1 MQCAGCVE
9 VENARDDGTVERV
22 KLEPALTL
30 KKEIGN
36 ARLVSGDTVLW
47 VGSSELS
54 VRDGDSPAT
63 SVVRVGSSKRSFV
76 FPLKQDAPGK
86 QFLADLKAQVEGQ
99 AGLAVRRKKRKI
111 RKQLT
116 QSMRGFVPVNTLKS
130 PTPTKKPPA
139 TPKRSPLADISSPRR
154 SLTPAL
160 DVSVATV
167 PDAYQTLT
175 SPKATSKSPFR
186 SPFRKKTTPPSESPA
201 LRTLKSPLPLNSL
214 LPPSPAPS
222 PARAREW
229 LSPVQS
235 LRQRAASIGSRSSD
249 SKKSASSDARS
260 RRDSNVSDASAGP
273 SGAGSSRR
281 SSVNGVLNKRVRSL
295 QLMLD
300 EDEPSSSTGTTK
312 PASSGIRASPFFL
325 KKPPAKP
332 TPSKQKLGAQQRES
346 ASPNDEPMLS
356 PTAAASQPAENDDGS
371 ASHHDPTV
379 MFGIAGGNHMN
390 GVPVPSPHGLL
401 NLGNFC
407 YMNAIVQALA
417 CLPDFL
423 TSVQDEEELVELIR
437 KQLGTSPA
445 TRKSAAE
452 IREDLETWKSS
463 GDSKRLVLQYTLNQL
478 LRQVADGSEVPISP
492 EPLKH
497 VMGRRN
503 AIFAT

>member
-1 MQCAGCVE
+1 M
-9 VENARDDGTVERV
+9 VENARDDGSVERV
-22 KLEPALTL
+22 KLEPGLVL

-47 VGSSELS
+47 VGNSALS
-54 VRDGDSPAT
+54 VRDGDSGAT
-63 SVVRVGSSKRSFV
+63 RVVRVGNSKRSFV
-76 FPLKQDAPGK
+76 FSVNEDAEGK

-116 QSMRGFVPVNTLKS
+116 QSMMGFVPVNTLKS
-130 PTPTKKPPA
+130 PTPTKKPPS
-139 TPKRSPLADISSPRR
+139 TPKRSPLAVISSPRR

-175 SPKATSKSPFR
+175 SPTATSKSPFR
-186 SPFRKKTTPPSESPA
+186 SPFRKKSTPPSESPA
-201 LRTLKSPLPLNSL
+201 LRTLKSPMPLNNL

-235 LRQRAASIGSRSSD
+235 LRQRAASIGSRSTD
-249 SKKSASSDARS
+249 SKKSVSSDARS
-260 RRDSNVSDASAGP
+260 RRDSNVSDVSTGHATT
-273 SGAGSSRR
+273 GSSRR

-300 EDEPSSSTGTTK
+300 EDEPSSSSAAGKTNST
-312 PASSGIRASPFFL
+312 GIRASPFFL
-325 KKPPAKP
+325 KKSPAKQ
-332 TPSKQKLGAQQRES
+332 TPSKQKPGIQPRAGT
-346 ASPNDEPMLS
+346 SPNDETMKS
-356 PTAAASQPAENDDGS
+356 PTAQASDSVVPENADGT

-379 MFGIAGGNHMN
+379 MFGVAGGNHMN

-423 TSVQDEEELVELIR
+423 ASARDEDELIKLIR

-445 TRKSAAE
+445 SRKQLAD
-452 IREDLETWKSS
+452 IRASLETWKSS
-463 GDSKRLVLQYTLNQL
+463 GDSKRLVLQYTLKHL
-478 LRQVADGSEVPISP
+478 LQQVADGSETPISP

>member
-1 MQCAGCVE
+1 
-9 VENARDDGTVERV
+9 
-22 KLEPALTL
+22 
-30 KKEIGN
+30 
-36 ARLVSGDTVLW
+36 VLW

-63 SVVRVGSSKRSFV
+63 SIVRVGSSKRSFV
-76 FPLKQDAPGK
+76 FSIKQDAPGK
-86 QFLADLKAQVEGQ
+86 QFLGDLKAQVEGQ

-154 SLTPAL
+154 SLAPAL

-186 SPFRKKTTPPSESPA
+186 SPFRKKATPPSESPA
-201 LRTLKSPLPLNSL
+201 LRTLKSPMPLNSL

-235 LRQRAASIGSRSSD
+235 LRQRAASIGSRSTD

-260 RRDSNVSDASAGP
+260 RRDSNVSDVSTGLAGV
-273 SGAGSSRR
+273 SSSRR

-300 EDEPSSSTGTTK
+300 EDEPSSSTATK
-312 PASSGIRASPFFL
+312 VASSSIRASPFFL
-325 KKPPAKP
+325 KKSPAKP
-332 TPSKQKLGAQQRES
+332 TPSKQKPGTQQRTS
-346 ASPNDEPMLS
+346 ASPDDEQMLS
-356 PTAAASQPAENDDGS
+356 PTAHSPQPAENDSGTT
-371 ASHHDPTV
+371 SHHDPTV
-379 MFGIAGGNHMN
+379 MFGVAGGNHMN
-390 GVPVPSPHGLL
+390 GVPVPSSHGLL

-407 YMNAIVQALA
+407 YMNSIVQALA

-423 TSVQDEEELVELIR
+423 ASVQNEEELVELIR
-437 KQLGTSPA
+437 KQLSTSPA
-445 TRKSAAE
+445 SRKSVAE
-452 IREDLETWKSS
+452 IREDLESWKSS

-478 LRQVADGSEVPISP
+478 LRQVVDGSETPISP